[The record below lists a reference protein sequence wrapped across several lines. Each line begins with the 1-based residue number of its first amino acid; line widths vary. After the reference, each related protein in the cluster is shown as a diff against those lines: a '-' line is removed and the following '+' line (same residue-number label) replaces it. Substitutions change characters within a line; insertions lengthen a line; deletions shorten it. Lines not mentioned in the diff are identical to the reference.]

1 MRRALQVGVS
11 TGKDWRETCLRL
23 RKLKERN
30 EKLYSKFRARNVAQS
45 DGAPA
50 EHEGFTIG
58 NKPEGPRFES

>member
-1 MRRALQVGVS
+1 MIFIEV
-11 TGKDWRETCLRL
+11 